1 METVLVK
8 SIYPVD
14 TISKGNTKAW
24 AKLISYMEG
33 KDTDTMFD
41 FKGIEVVEP
50 WGTAE
55 FKKFIQNPHV
65 FMTLWNNEKAVNS
78 INIMCKLNNID
89 ADKAFN
95 ESVPVV
101 KAQPTKEELKVAE
114 QAAALQTY
122 FINDNGVGVLQIYKR
137 FDQIGVPKTVSYI
150 EAALKKYAED
160 NGVSHLRLE
169 AKNIVVQTSV
179 IESVTEL
186 IQKLADVGVELDID
200 SNDTE
205 VMNKVKMYHSLGKSN
220 VNSDKEKIKQI
231 TKMLY
236 PGKVGMLIRYKE
248 SKATDEF
255 GRSGKGKPLSCRAA
269 VILGMRKN
277 SEGVFEIHDLDSKR
291 EVITLD
297 QFGMYNCFLGS
308 KYHFIE
314 PVQMNPSD
322 SMTMFGIDP
331 DTGNV
336 TRSVLTIPERIKA
349 VFDDFDVKYDK
360 VALSQSIEDTR
371 AYLANK

>member
-1 METVLVK
+1 MQA
-8 SIYPVD
+8 D
-14 TISKGNTKAW
+14 
-24 AKLISYMEG
+24 
-33 KDTDTMFD
+33 
-41 FKGIEVVEP
+41 
-50 WGTAE
+50 
-55 FKKFIQNPHV
+55 
-65 FMTLWNNEKAVNS
+65 
-78 INIMCKLNNID
+78 NID

-95 ESVPVV
+95 ESVPAV

-160 NGVSHLRLE
+160 NGVSHLKLE
-169 AKNIVVQTSV
+169 AKNIVVQTNV

-220 VNSDKEKIKQI
+220 VNSDQEKIKQI

-255 GRSGKGKPLSCRAA
+255 GRSGKGKPLSCRASCDFGHA
-269 VILGMRKN
+269 ARTLRVYLKST
-277 SEGVFEIHDLDSKR
+277 SELIADIHSTP
-291 EVITLD
+291 VSIGHSSMITL
-297 QFGMYNCFLGS
+297 FCRTLT
-308 KYHFIE
+308 
-314 PVQMNPSD
+314 PSARL
-322 SMTMFGIDP
+322 S
-331 DTGNV
+331 
-336 TRSVLTIPERIKA
+336 RLTSSECTT
-349 VFDDFDVKYDK
+349 VSLEV
-360 VALSQSIEDTR
+360 SIISSSR
-371 AYLANK
+371 FR